1 MINGGNNPRHIKI
14 GQMSDLHL
22 GYRQYGKFE
31 RATDFFKYA
40 KVAAEL
46 LISKEPD
53 IVLIPGDI
61 YHRERPYPIDHR
73 QALQIFKLFQKAK
86 IPVCVIRGNH
96 DANFA
101 WSKRHKGDV
110 LHVLHELGYVV
121 YLEDSVEEIRLSSGE
136 SIRVWG
142 LGCHGTEISLKLEKL
157 VNEFGERLQ
166 DKGTPNV
173 LLIHD
178 YLDNMVS
185 SSRVSEALL
194 TSYGFEYV
202 AVGHSHKWWANKKQT
217 VCCTGST
224 EHVSS
229 DEWHEPN
236 RSVAIITL
244 SNDGRRWKSSV
255 ERLIFAVRP
264 KRNIRLELGTTTAEE
279 AIKTLKDVLRNHDEQ
294 DVMIKIH
301 VKATLSDTQQ
311 TIDVS
316 SAAQITKNAFHI
328 IIVPEIN
335 YSGISISDEFTL
347 QEVMEQVFVENLGVS
362 KRMCTKWTALAE
374 NMKEV
379 LTGSFDSRGEATA
392 VDLLYDFVSS
402 TSSKSKPRRKGK

>member
-1 MINGGNNPRHIKI
+1 M
-14 GQMSDLHL
+14 
-22 GYRQYGKFE
+22 
-31 RATDFFKYA
+31 DFFKYA

-61 YHRERPYPIDHR
+61 YHRERPYPIDQR

-86 IPVCVIRGNH
+86 IPVYVIRGNH

-110 LHVLHELGYVV
+110 LHVLHELEYVV
-121 YLEDSVEEIRLSSGE
+121 YLEDSVEEVRFSSGE

-142 LGCHGTEISLKLEKL
+142 LGYHGTEISLKLEKL
-157 VNEFGERLQ
+157 VKEYGKKLQ
-166 DKGTPNV
+166 DKV

-178 YLDNMVS
+178 YLDNMLS
-185 SSRVSEALL
+185 SSRVTESLL
-194 TSYGFEYV
+194 TNYGFDYV
-202 AVGHSHKWWANKKQT
+202 AVGHSHNWWVNKKQS

-224 EHVSS
+224 EHIRT

-244 SNDGRRWKSSV
+244 SKDRTRWKSSV
-255 ERLIFAVRP
+255 ERLTYGVRP
-264 KRNIRLELGTTTAEE
+264 KKNIRLELESTTAEE
-279 AIKTLKDVLRNHDEQ
+279 AIKTVTDVLRDHDEQ
-294 DVMIKIH
+294 DAIIRIH
-301 VKATLSDTQQ
+301 VKGTLSDTQQ

-316 SAAQITKNAFHI
+316 SAVQVTKNAFHVMI
-328 IIVPEIN
+328 ISEIN
-335 YSGISISDEFTL
+335 YSDISISDEATL
-347 QEVMEQVFVENLGVS
+347 QELMEQVFVENLGVS
-362 KRMCTKWTALAE
+362 KRMSTKWTALAE
-374 NMKEV
+374 NMKEI
-379 LTGSFDSRGEATA
+379 LTGPFDSRGEAAA

-402 TSSKSKPRRKGK
+402 TSSRLKSRRRGK